1 MVALPDLFPLL
12 AAIDGGWLTQL
23 EQQIEAYFASY
34 GPTGEAVIRLML
46 AAFLGGLIG
55 LEREIQGHE
64 AGFRTF
70 MLVCAGS
77 ALAMIVS
84 LSFSSEEW
92 VREAGPGALPQVG
105 ERYLI
110 SVDPARIAYSVMT
123 GVGFLGAGTIIQ
135 RRDRVQGLTT
145 AAGIW
150 SIAALGLAAGFGMY
164 VMSII
169 AAILLLMTLLVLG
182 WVRSKLPS
190 VHTVVVRVRSA
201 DRPDCIERFE
211 DVLREHGMR
220 VSFVRF
226 SRPNRAP
233 ARPDSAAARGVVLD
247 ARVKY
252 FREQHLVSLRQVL
265 MNSEEFRLLKLM

>member
-1 MVALPDLFPLL
+1 MLCAFDFLPQL
-12 AAIDGGWLTQL
+12 AAVDGGWLTQV
-23 EQQIEAYFASY
+23 EREIEAYFASY

-46 AAFLGGLIG
+46 AALLGGLVG

-84 LSFSSEEW
+84 LSFSSDEW
-92 VREAGPGALPQVG
+92 VREAGPGALPGVG

-110 SVDPARIAYSVMT
+110 SVDPARIAYGVMT

-164 VMSII
+164 VMSVI
-169 AAILLLMTLLVLG
+169 AALLLLLTLLVLG

-190 VHTVVVRVRSA
+190 VHTVGVKVRA
-201 DRPDCIERFE
+201 EDRPDCVERFE
-211 DVLREHGMR
+211 EVLREHGMR

-226 SRPNRAP
+226 ARLARSRKSSEEGVPG
-233 ARPDSAAARGVVLD
+233 GVVLD

-252 FREQHLVSLRQVL
+252 FREEHLVSLRRRL
-265 MNSEEFRLLKLM
+265 MSAEDFRLLKLM